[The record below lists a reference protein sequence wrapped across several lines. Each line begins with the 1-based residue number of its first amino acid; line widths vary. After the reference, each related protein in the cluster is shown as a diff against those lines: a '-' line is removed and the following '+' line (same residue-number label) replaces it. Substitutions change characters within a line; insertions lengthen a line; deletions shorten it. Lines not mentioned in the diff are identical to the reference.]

1 MISPFFNIS
10 EKNKKKL
17 LYTLRTHTYTYKKNQ
32 DILSTFKSDNIIG
45 IVLEGSCQIKR
56 NYYNGNRIN
65 VETLEKDNIFS
76 TNISSL
82 NSNEFSI
89 IAKEK
94 TIILSID
101 YNELIDNT
109 HIKKLY
115 YCQFI
120 KNLFEILNEKIKEK
134 NERIRILSCKGIRNK
149 LLEYFTIEQEK
160 HHSKYIHLES
170 TFSNLANDLA
180 IDRSA
185 MTRELKY
192 LKEEGFIEI
201 KGKRITII
209 DY

>member
-1 MISPFFNIS
+1 MISPFSNIS
-10 EKNKKKL
+10 EKNKKDL
-17 LYTLRTHTYTYKKNQ
+17 LDILGTHTYTYKKNQ

-45 IVLEGSCQIKR
+45 IILEGSCQIKR
-56 NYYNGNRIN
+56 NFYDGNRIN
-65 VETLEKDNIFS
+65 TEILKKDDIFS

-82 NSNEFSI
+82 NNNEFSI

-94 TIILSID
+94 TMILSIG
-101 YNELIDNT
+101 YNDLIENN
-109 HIKKLY
+109 HLKKTY

-160 HHSKYIHLES
+160 HHSKYIYLES
-170 TFSNLANDLA
+170 TFSNLANYLA

-201 KGKRITII
+201 KGKRITMI

>member
-1 MISPFFNIS
+1 M
-10 EKNKKKL
+10 
-17 LYTLRTHTYTYKKNQ
+17 LRTHTYTYKKNQ

-45 IVLEGSCQIKR
+45 IILEGSCQIKR
-56 NYYNGNRIN
+56 NYYDGNRIN
-65 VETLEKDNIFS
+65 TEILTKENIFGTS
-76 TNISSL
+76 ISSL

-89 IAKEK
+89 IANEH
-94 TIILSID
+94 TVILSID
-101 YNELIDNT
+101 YDYLIENQ
-109 HIKKLY
+109 HLKKSY

-120 KNLFEILNEKIKEK
+120 KNLFEILNEKIQEK

-149 LLEYFTIEQEK
+149 LLEYFIIEKEK
-160 HHSKYIHLES
+160 HHSKYIYLDS
-170 TFSNLANDLA
+170 TFSNLANYLA